1 VPTCNDHVGDVRA
14 CTFVATDKGDTDQQ
28 SPGDTR
34 YRRGIQ
40 NVCCD
45 AALRFRVL
53 SRFHFPSRKGHARG
67 AGVNWATSIMEEAL
81 ASLTRNFASNA
92 DAAKPDDEQATQ
104 TGASAHGGQSYSF
117 KQDMV
122 TPREK
127 GSERGSS
134 AASAGWTVH
143 SGDFFARAVNTGQGR
158 APQERSYLNSHDPVP
173 KAASMGVKFPPVSP
187 LERQQ
192 MRELNFSRERLAL
205 LAGENALRL
214 RELSLL
220 RKAEIATPPHLH
232 VSNHPL
238 HTPRIKPSRCRT
250 ASSFGVARRCF
261 AVAHLRTCM
270 LSCNG
275 AGPRCYDRRHLR
287 VPL

>member
-1 VPTCNDHVGDVRA
+1 
-14 CTFVATDKGDTDQQ
+14 
-28 SPGDTR
+28 
-34 YRRGIQ
+34 
-40 NVCCD
+40 
-45 AALRFRVL
+45 
-53 SRFHFPSRKGHARG
+53 
-67 AGVNWATSIMEEAL
+67 MEEAL
-81 ASLTRNFASNA
+81 ASLTRSFASNA

-104 TGASAHGGQSYSF
+104 TGASAHGGQSFSF

-122 TPREK
+122 TPRER
-127 GSERGSS
+127 GRERGSS

-205 LAGENALRL
+205 IAGENALRL

-275 AGPRCYDRRHLR
+275 AGPWCYYRRHLR